1 MIVDTSALIALIQN
15 EPSAGRVATALA
27 GAQTPAMAAPSA
39 VETLIVLTARQ
50 GPVAR
55 SAFERLRAE
64 INLGIV
70 DFTEQHV
77 AAAHRAYLKWGKG
90 RHPAGLNYG
99 DCMSY
104 AAALVSREP
113 LLAVGDDF
121 PKTDLEFGSGIIG
134 YWPAQA

>member
-1 MIVDTSALIALIQN
+1 M
-15 EPSAGRVATALA
+15 ATALA